1 MAPIQSGIKRRHF
14 LKALGTALLGVAAAK
29 VLPVNGNTP
38 TVISFHERAFAATW
52 PSTDD
57 ASAFRERYIVP
68 AVEHLAQTIDYDAAS
83 RFYCRMDVICGWSR
97 LTDRAVTVVTA

>member
-38 TVISFHERAFAATW
+38 FSVSFHPEAFASTW
-52 PSTDD
+52 PSADD
-57 ASAFRERYIVP
+57 VSAFRERYIVP
-68 AVEHLAQTIDYDAAS
+68 AVEHLAQAIDYDAAS
-83 RFYCRMDVICGWSR
+83 RFYCRVDVIYGWSR
-97 LTDRAVTVVTA
+97 LTDHAVTVVTA